1 MVVKPTSFKA
11 ENIYKGDRAEDIIA
25 FILRAEGYYVVI
37 TADLQE
43 RNTNGA
49 PGARNDD
56 SFITLPDL
64 DVAKKGYRGWC
75 EVKYK
80 GASTFHRI
88 TQRDEHGIG
97 IRKFKMYQRIQQE
110 TGTIVYIFVYEANSG
125 AVLYNSLDV
134 LLTDGFFR
142 TWTGKRKKGND
153 KGGMIYFARS
163 NFNLWG
169 KVALLGKDI
178 YQQLDLF
185 SLTDTK
191 GQGDKLFDVIRHHN
205 GAL

>member
-1 MVVKPTSFKA
+1 MVVKPANFKA
-11 ENIYKGDRAEDIIA
+11 ENIYKGDRAEDVIA

-49 PGARNDD
+49 PGARSDD
-56 SFITLPDL
+56 NFITLPDL

-80 GASTFHRI
+80 KAYSFTRI
-88 TQRDEHGIG
+88 TQRPEHGIG
-97 IRKFKMYQRIQQE
+97 LRKFKMYQRIQQE
-110 TGTIVYIFVYEANSG
+110 TGTPVYLFVYEADSG
-125 AVLYNSLDV
+125 AVLYNHIDI
-134 LLTDGFFR
+134 LLAEEFYR
-142 TWTGKRKKGND
+142 IYNGNKMD
-153 KGGMIYFARS
+153 SGGMIYFARS

-169 KVALLGKDI
+169 KVALIGKDI

-191 GQGDKLFDVIRHHN
+191 GQGNKLFDFIRHHKGN
-205 GAL
+205 L